1 MCISDVQTEAG
12 EIQHNEFPLAIKLM
26 FNYEAESNAPAILKA
41 MYKEILPA
49 QSVQL
54 DPAQQE
60 WQER

>member
-1 MCISDVQTEAG
+1 MEAAG
-12 EIQHNEFPLAIKLM
+12 TQHDEFPLAIKMM

-49 QSVQL
+49 RSVQL